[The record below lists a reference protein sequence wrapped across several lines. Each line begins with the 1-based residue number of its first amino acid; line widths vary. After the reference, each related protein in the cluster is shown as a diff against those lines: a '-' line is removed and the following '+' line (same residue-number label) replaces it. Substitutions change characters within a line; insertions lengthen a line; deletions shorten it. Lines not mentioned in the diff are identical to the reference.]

1 MLFPDGLSSFQV
13 GNGAGHLE
21 DAGLG
26 TGGEPRFV
34 GHYLLQPQ
42 SGAVRLA
49 EIPYLTGCH
58 VGVAVDLGSLETFPI
73 ISQS

>member
-1 MLFPDGLSSFQV
+1 MTTTRNISFISLKWLKKLHGESRML
-13 GNGAGHLE
+13 
-21 DAGLG
+21 
-26 TGGEPRFV
+26 GG
-34 GHYLLQPQ
+34 GLQPL

-58 VGVAVDLGSLETFPI
+58 VSVAVDLGSLETFPI